1 MVADPEILFAGRR
14 TNRDRSGLVLFARA
28 KWTKQAVWGSLGMCR
43 RLSSAI
49 KNFVPLRSAGLLRK
63 VSEMRS
69 STWAFLGLTGVG
81 VAVVVMILLRPD
93 SASNVLPLGEPSN
106 ESLGSLQSESQW
118 SPAAQPSVS
127 DPAATSINLPP
138 VEDKIKLVEATPHVA
153 TPVVPL
159 KFPTWP
165 TPKLALVA
173 TGEQL
178 GYFEPCGCTANQLG
192 GMSRR
197 ASLFEKIRSLGWDVR
212 GIDVGSV
219 SRRTGAQAK
228 LKFETTLEALRELKY
243 VALGLGPEELKFEAG
258 YLLSQHLSDGDE
270 PLKFLGANLTF
281 FGAKDFGTPLSS
293 AIFEVNG
300 IKVGVTSVMSDS
312 IRKTVIPDMT
322 LEETA
327 NAEMLWTDPSE
338 ALTSVL
344 QEFADASVTVR
355 ILLAQTTLEE
365 SKKLAADF
373 PTLTLIV
380 RANGFGEGSDNAEMV
395 GSVQLIE
402 VGKKGKAAGVIGLY
416 PDDAEN
422 PVRFELVPLSG
433 ELFSDSERMTQLMQ
447 GYQDRLKSE
456 AIAKNDGTEPH
467 PSGAIYVGAAKCGE
481 CHTKAYAIW
490 KNTPHAHAFESLDP
504 SFQRKGFERL
514 QGVNKTFDPEC
525 IACHVTGWD
534 PEEYLRYESGFVN
547 EEFAADDAEKLLQGL
562 LAGNQCEN
570 CHGPGNRHV
579 EYIEADNKVA
589 AINEVKVTLLQAEQ
603 TCNKCHDGDNSP
615 GFKFEKYWEDVK
627 HYGTD

>member
-1 MVADPEILFAGRR
+1 MRNSTLALLGIVCVVVAA
-14 TNRDRSGLVLFARA
+14 VL
-28 KWTKQAVWGSLGMCR
+28 L
-43 RLSSAI
+43 L
-49 KNFVPLRSAGLLRK
+49 LLRK
-63 VSEMRS
+63 
-69 STWAFLGLTGVG
+69 
-81 VAVVVMILLRPD
+81 D
-93 SASNVLPLGEPSN
+93 SPSN
-106 ESLGSLQSESQW
+106 EPPVTEPSAASPGISESEAAASALAQ
-118 SPAAQPSVS
+118 PEAAAQE
-127 DPAATSINLPP
+127 ATSSGEATLSNVPA
-138 VEDKIKLVEATPHVA
+138 VADKKEAEEDKHAA

-159 KFPTWP
+159 KFPSWP

-178 GYFEPCGCTANQLG
+178 GFFEPCGCTANQLG

-197 ASLFEKIRSLGWDVR
+197 ASLFGKIRSLGWDVR

-219 SRRTGAQAK
+219 SRRTGTQAK

-243 VALGLGPEELKFEAG
+243 VALGLGPEELKLEAG

-281 FGAKDFGTPLSS
+281 FGSKDLGTPLAS

-312 IRKTVIPDMT
+312 IRKAVIPDMT
-322 LEETA
+322 PDEAA
-327 NAEMLWTDPSE
+327 NAEIQWTDPAE

-344 QEFADASVTVR
+344 KVFDEANVTVR

-365 SKKLAADF
+365 SKKLAEDF
-373 PTLTLIV
+373 PGLTLIV
-380 RANGFGEGSDNAEMV
+380 RANGFGEGADNAEMV
-395 GSVQLIE
+395 GSVRLIE

-416 PDDAEN
+416 PDDTEN

-433 ELFSDSERMTQLMQ
+433 DLFPDSDRMTQLMQ
-447 GYQDRLKSE
+447 SYQDRLKSE
-456 AIAKNDGTEPH
+456 AVAKTDGTVPH
-467 PSGAIYVGAAKCGE
+467 PSGAIYVGASKCGE
-481 CHTKAYAIW
+481 CHTKAYEIW
-490 KNTPHAHAFESLDP
+490 KDTPHAHAFESLDP

-514 QGVNKTFDPEC
+514 HGVNKTFDPEC

-534 PEEYLRYESGFVN
+534 PEEYLRFESGFVN
-547 EEFAADDAEKLLQGL
+547 EQFATDDAEKQLQGL

-579 EYIEADNKVA
+579 EYIEADNKAA
-589 AINEVKVTLLQAEQ
+589 AINEVKVTLQQVEQ

-627 HYGTD
+627 HYGKD